1 MTTRSA
7 AISTD
12 SSGKR
17 AMRTS
22 TDWNSVL
29 QDALPKFG
37 TALTALIVFFGIL
50 LIVFFVAG
58 RASGRFVRPL
68 TIFVLLGPAAL
79 LLLIGLVVP
88 AIRTVVIS
96 FYDANSVKFVG
107 GANYHYAFTDP
118 DIRKVLLNTALWI
131 IITPIVATALGLL
144 LALLI
149 DKMKHESLAKT
160 LIFLPVAI
168 SFVGASIIWKFVYTW
183 RDNVPGINQV
193 GLLSQVVIWLGWKN
207 PPNWILW
214 QPWNTFF
221 LMVIMVWV
229 QTGFAMVVLSA
240 AIKNVPGDVLEAASL
255 DGAHGFGLF
264 RRITLPM
271 VRGTV
276 IVVLTTIMIA
286 VLKIFDI
293 VQTMTGGNFGTSVLS
308 NEMYNQ
314 TFVQGDAGHGAALA
328 TILFVCVIPLVVY
341 NVIQLRKERAV
352 R

>member
-1 MTTRSA
+1 
-7 AISTD
+7 
-12 SSGKR
+12 
-17 AMRTS
+17 MRTA
-22 TDWNSVL
+22 TDWNSVI

-50 LIVFFVAG
+50 LVVFFVAG
-58 RASGRFVRPL
+58 RATGRFARPV
-68 TIFVLLGPAAL
+68 TILILLGPAAVL
-79 LLLIGLVVP
+79 LCIGLVIP

-96 FYDANSVKFVG
+96 FYDANSVKYVG
-107 GANYHYAFTDP
+107 GANYKYAFTDP
-118 DIRKVLLNTALWI
+118 DIRHVLVNTGMWI
-131 IITPIVATALGLL
+131 IITPIVATALGLF

-149 DKMKHESLAKT
+149 DKMKHESLAKS
-160 LIFLPVAI
+160 LIFLPMAI

-183 RDNVPGINQV
+183 RENDPGIHQV

-207 PPNWILW
+207 PPNWLLS
-214 QPWNTFF
+214 QPWNTFL
-221 LMVIMVWV
+221 LMVIMIWV

-293 VQTMTGGNFGTSVLS
+293 VQTMTGGNYGTSVLA
-308 NEMYNQ
+308 NEMYTQ

-328 TILFVCVIPLVVY
+328 TILFLCVIPLVIY
-341 NVIQLRKERAV
+341 NVVQLRKERAV